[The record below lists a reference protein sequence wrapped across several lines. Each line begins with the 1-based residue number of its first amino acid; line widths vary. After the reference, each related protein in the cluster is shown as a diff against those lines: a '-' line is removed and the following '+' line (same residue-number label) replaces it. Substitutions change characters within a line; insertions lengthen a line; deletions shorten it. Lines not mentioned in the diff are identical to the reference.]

1 MASVAAATARA
12 RTIDQCHIDGDM
24 KTLMTAAAERA
35 VSIPHLSFATDLLF
49 NFDAV
54 RAHSAQGI
62 ATQQSVIQLLKSRIV
77 LERTYANELSRMAQ
91 QSQVDELEHGSLR
104 LALGSLRAQYVN
116 SSVQHRALANSLED
130 DVLKP
135 IEDMY
140 MRQNHKVHDL
150 LKRVNTIKKKA
161 KVPSSNSHS

>member
-1 MASVAAATARA
+1 
-12 RTIDQCHIDGDM
+12 
-24 KTLMTAAAERA
+24 MT
-35 VSIPHLSFATDLLF
+35 IPHMSFATDLLF

-54 RAHSAQGI
+54 QAQSAQGT
-62 ATQQSVIQLLKSRIV
+62 ATQQSLMQLLKSRIA
-77 LERTYANELSRMAQ
+77 LERTYANELSKMAQ

-116 SSVQHRALANSLED
+116 SSVQHRALANSLEE

-135 IEDMY
+135 IENMY
-140 MRQNHKVHDL
+140 MRQNQKIHDL

-161 KVPSSNSHS
+161 KVANAFI